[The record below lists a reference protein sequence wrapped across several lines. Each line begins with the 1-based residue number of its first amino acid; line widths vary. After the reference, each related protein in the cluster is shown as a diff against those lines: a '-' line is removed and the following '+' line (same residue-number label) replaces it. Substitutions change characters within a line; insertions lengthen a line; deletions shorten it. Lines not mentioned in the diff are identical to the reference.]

1 MAIVRTIR
9 AVRSW
14 LTGSAATREY
24 ETLLDRGDR
33 QVPASVILPRGA
45 RRNLPGWIVLHGITR
60 PGRFHPNLLRFV
72 RAMASSG
79 LAVVVPQVPEWKNL
93 RLAPEVAL
101 PTMRG
106 ALEVL
111 RRLDVTNDGPYGVI
125 GFSFGA
131 PHVMIA
137 ASHADVGEQLGGVVG
152 FGGYCDM
159 ERMVH
164 FQMTG
169 EHEWAGVTHRTR
181 PDPYGR
187 WIIGG
192 NHLTSIPEYADAEDV
207 AQALWRLA
215 VEAGERRIL
224 AWDPSYDAL
233 KGELRRQVAPKHARL
248 FDLFAPSSDQ
258 DPDLSGA
265 EDIAIQL
272 ATAVRGSSPLMDP
285 IPYMPALRTPVHLIH
300 GEDDQLIPYT
310 ETLRM
315 RSQFTSEQQVDTT
328 ITALFSH
335 SDQGGRL
342 SSIGHELR
350 EGLKLAR
357 TLKRVLSIA

>member
-1 MAIVRTIR
+1 MGTVRTIR
-9 AVRSW
+9 AVTSW
-14 LTGSAATREY
+14 LTGKAATSEY
-24 ETLLDRGDR
+24 ETLLNRGDR
-33 QVPASVILPRGA
+33 EVPASVIVPRGA
-45 RRNLPGWIVLHGITR
+45 DRKLPGWIVLHGITR

-72 RAMASSG
+72 RALASSG
-79 LAVVVPQVPEWKNL
+79 LAVLVPQVPEWKNL
-93 RLAPEVAL
+93 RLAPEVTL
-101 PTMRG
+101 PTLRG
-106 ALEVL
+106 ALEAL
-111 RRLDVTNDGPYGVI
+111 RRLEATNDGPYGVI

-131 PHVMIA
+131 AQVMIA
-137 ASHADVGEQLGGVVG
+137 ASHDDVAEQLGGAVG

-169 EHEWAGVTHRTR
+169 EHEWEGVTHRIR

-192 NHLTSIPEYADAEDV
+192 NHLTSIPEFREAEDV

-224 AWDPSYDAL
+224 AWDPSYDVL
-233 KGELRRQVAPKHARL
+233 KTRLRREVAPEHTWL
-248 FDLFAPSSDQ
+248 FDLFAPSSDHE
-258 DPDLSGA
+258 PDMSGA
-265 EDIAIQL
+265 ENIAKQL
-272 ATAVRGSSPLMDP
+272 AAAVKESSPLMSP
-285 IPYMPALRTPVHLIH
+285 QPYLARVSTPVELIH

-310 ETLRM
+310 ESLRM
-315 RSQFTSEQQVDTT
+315 QAMFSAEQQVDTT
-328 ITALFSH
+328 ITAFFSH

-342 SSIGHELR
+342 LSLRHEIR

-357 TLKRVLSIA
+357 TLNRVLRIA

>member
-1 MAIVRTIR
+1 MATVRTLR

-14 LTGSAATREY
+14 LTGSATTREY

-33 QVPASVILPRGA
+33 QVPASVILPRGEQ
-45 RRNLPGWIVLHGITR
+45 RNLPGWIVLHGITR

-72 RAMASSG
+72 RALASSG

-93 RLAPEVAL
+93 RLAPEVAR
-101 PTMRG
+101 PTLRG
-106 ALEVL
+106 ALNVL
-111 RRLDVTNDGPYGVI
+111 RQLDVTNDGPYGAI

-131 PHVMIA
+131 PQVLIA
-137 ASHADVGEQLGGVVG
+137 ASHSDVGEQLGGVVG
-152 FGGYCDM
+152 FGGYSDM

-164 FQMTG
+164 FQMSG
-169 EHEWAGVTHRTR
+169 EHEWEGTTHRMR

-192 NHLTSIPEYADAEDV
+192 NHLTSIPEYAGAEDV

-233 KGELRRQVAPKHARL
+233 KSELRRQVAPEHARL
-248 FDLFAPSSDQ
+248 FDLFAPSTDHE
-258 DPDLSGA
+258 PDLRGA
-265 EDIAIQL
+265 EDIAKQL
-272 ATAVRGSSPLMDP
+272 ATAVRTSSPLMDP
-285 IPYMPALRTPVHLIH
+285 VPYIPALRTPVHLIH
-300 GEDDQLIPYT
+300 GKDDQLIPYT
-310 ETLRM
+310 ESLRM
-315 RSQFTSEQQVDTT
+315 ESLFTSEQRVETT
-328 ITALFSH
+328 ITAFFSH

-342 SSIGHELR
+342 SSIRHEVF
-350 EGLKLAR
+350 EGVKLAR
-357 TLKRVLSIA
+357 ALNRVLSIA

>member
-1 MAIVRTIR
+1 MGTIR
-9 AVRSW
+9 TFRAVKSW
-14 LTGSAATREY
+14 LTGKTATREY
-24 ETLLDRGDR
+24 ETLLNRGDR
-33 QVPASVILPRGA
+33 QVPASVIVPRGA
-45 RRNLPGWIVLHGITR
+45 TGQLPGWIVLHGITR

-72 RAMASSG
+72 RALATSG
-79 LAVVVPQVPEWKNL
+79 VAVLVPQVPEWKNL
-93 RLAPEVAL
+93 RLAPEVTL
-101 PTMRG
+101 PTIRG
-106 ALEVL
+106 ALEGL
-111 RRLDVTNDGPYGVI
+111 RRLDATNDGPYGII

-131 PHVMIA
+131 PQVLIA
-137 ASHADVGEQLGGVVG
+137 ASHDDVAEQLGGAVG

-169 EHEWAGVTHRTR
+169 EHEWEGVTHRLR

-192 NHLTSIPEYADAEDV
+192 NHLTSIPEYREAEDV

-233 KGELRRQVAPKHARL
+233 KTELATQVSSEHRWL
-248 FDLFAPSSDQ
+248 FDLFAPPSDRE
-258 DPDLSGA
+258 PDLSGA
-265 EDIAIQL
+265 QDISRQL
-272 ATAVRGSSPLMDP
+272 AVAVKESSPLMDP
-285 IPYMPALRTPVHLIH
+285 TPYLTSIRTPVQLIH

-310 ETLRM
+310 ESLRM
-315 RSQFTSEQQVDTT
+315 HASLRAEQRVETT
-328 ITALFSH
+328 ITAFFSH

-342 SSIGHELR
+342 SSLRHEIR

-357 TLKRVLSIA
+357 TLNRVLGIA